1 MSINAKAISVSE
13 LVSLI
18 KNSLPKKNILVKGE
32 VEQPKLSNGH
42 LYFTFRHESTLVKGI
57 IWRSKMTQIKQKIME
72 GDSVEVFAKLD
83 YYGGN
88 GMVNLIVQ
96 KIKSYHGLGELY
108 KQLEERKKIF
118 QQKGYF
124 DKKNKLP
131 LPKKITKIAL
141 VTSSTGAA
149 IYDFNYGL
157 DKSNMKLDIM
167 VEHVIVQGPN
177 CPKNVS
183 AKIDQIKDNQFD
195 LIVVTRGGGSF
206 QDLYGF
212 SSAEIVESA
221 YKCNTPILS
230 AIGHQVDTSLL
241 DLVADVTCP
250 TPSLAAQY
258 IVDHNMKYLSSLENI
273 RIKCKDKILDG
284 VLSEL
289 NKYNRIKQMISRIVY
304 DFLQK
309 KTELQHKLLNEI
321 TNDKVKLE
329 YLLKLLDQQTD
340 KLTIKLKSDK
350 NVEIKNLLDIINKI
364 KKKEPFIIDINGNK
378 IKITNYD
385 YQMLSKNNI

>member
-1 MSINAKAISVSE
+1 MNTKAISVSE
-13 LVSLI
+13 LVTII

-32 VEQPKLSNGH
+32 IEQPKLSNGH
-42 LYFTFRHESTLVKGI
+42 LYFTFRHDSTLVKGI

-108 KQLEERKKIF
+108 KQLEERKKFF

-124 DKKNKLP
+124 DKDRKLP
-131 LPKKITKIAL
+131 LPNKITKIAL

-157 DKSNMKLDIM
+157 EKSNMKLDIM

-177 CPKNVS
+177 CPKDVA
-183 AKIDQIKDNQFD
+183 AKIDKIKKDQYD

-221 YKCNTPILS
+221 YKSETPILS

-273 RIKCKDKILDG
+273 RIRCKDQILDN

-289 NKYNRIKQMISRIVY
+289 NKYNRLKQMISRVVY
-304 DFLQK
+304 HLLQK
-309 KTELQHKLLNEI
+309 KTELQHQLLSQIN
-321 TNDKVKLE
+321 NDKVKLE
-329 YLLKLLDQQTD
+329 YLLKMLNDQTD
-340 KLTIKLKSDK
+340 KINIKLKSDK
-350 NVEIKNLLDIINKI
+350 NIELTNIVDILNQIKS
-364 KKKEPFIIDINGNK
+364 KKPIMLDINGNK
-378 IKITNYD
+378 IKLTNYD
-385 YQMLSKNNI
+385 FEILNKNSI